1 MDSANTQSLASDNV
15 DRQAGKTSKP
25 GGGHFTAVPEYERY
39 GVRLS
44 DNALAQVRVMLK
56 YDWGRGCYSRRTRM
70 ARERHCSVA
79 KVARAMRELVAAR
92 VVDAEQ
98 RAGTTTRYH
107 VLTGDELAERFTVR
121 DLAAERDAREAATE
135 VENDTGGVS
144 EMTRGRVIRDT
155 GIRIKPYEADSLN
168 LKDTASAKPP
178 PKIHKLEVPKPKPKP
193 QSTKHTSPWTKS
205 TDRTPDGDVVPNL
218 PPAKWKLLAEIADE
232 TGVEH
237 FKKFRNGYIRAA
249 DELPEKALQ
258 SILVQLTGSASMG
271 CTIDN
276 PGAFF
281 LQRAKQLRR
290 KDGGR

>member
-1 MDSANTQSLASDNV
+1 VTAANVKRAKRAS
-15 DRQAGKTSKP
+15 R

-44 DNALAQVRVMLK
+44 DNALAQARVMLR
-56 YDWGRGCYSRRTRM
+56 YDWGHGCYSRRSRM
-70 ARERHCSVA
+70 ARERGCSVS

-98 RAGTTTRYH
+98 RDGTTTRYR
-107 VLTGDELAERFTVR
+107 VLGGDALAERFNVR

-135 VENDTGGVS
+135 VENDTGGGS

-155 GIRIKPYEADSLN
+155 GNRSKPYEADSLN

-193 QSTKHTSPWTKS
+193 QPTKHISPWTKS

-218 PPAKWKLLAEIADE
+218 PPAKWKLLVEIADE
-232 TGVEH
+232 TGQEH
-237 FKKFRNGYIRAA
+237 YRQYRNGYIRAA
-249 DELPEKALQ
+249 DELDEKTLQ
-258 SILVQLTGSASMG
+258 LLLTQITGGISEG
-271 CTIDN
+271 NLDN

-281 LQRAKQLRR
+281 LMRAKKLRR
-290 KDGGR
+290 KDER